1 MYNKNY
7 FITGG
12 SGFLGKNFIEIL
24 KEKKLNNKKIY
35 ILSRKTNKNSK
46 NLIWIKGDLKKNCIK
61 YFKKTDTIFH
71 FMTTLNS
78 KSSLEKFLNL
88 DFIETFNFFEKAR
101 KCGVK
106 NFFFIGSSFEIGL
119 NKKSK
124 NLLSL
129 NPINDYA
136 FTKTLNLILLKWW
149 SKKYNLNVNYGRIFQ
164 MYGKYE
170 STERLYPYVLSQARR
185 NKSVILKRP
194 KDKRDFIH
202 VTDVCETIF
211 KNTKKFDNFRI
222 INICKGKSQS
232 IENFSKMIWKNY
244 NESKIKLKYWSKVHK
259 PLKHIYGDK
268 KEKKIKNFKIEL
280 KI

>member
-1 MYNKNY
+1 MVSKNF

-24 KEKKLNNKKIY
+24 KKKKLNNKQIY
-35 ILSRKTNKNSK
+35 VLSRRKNKNSK
-46 NLIWIKGDLKKNCIK
+46 NLYWVKGDLKKDCIK
-61 YFKKTDTIFH
+61 YLKRTDTIFH
-71 FMTTLNS
+71 FMTSLNNNS
-78 KSSLEKFLNL
+78 NLEKFLNT
-88 DFIETFNFFEKAR
+88 DFIETFNFFENAR

-119 NKKSK
+119 NKKNK

-149 SKKYNLNVNYGRIFQ
+149 SKKYNLNINYGRIFQ

-170 STERLYPYVLSQARR
+170 SSERLFPYVQKQAKR
-185 NKSVILKRP
+185 NKTVILKRP

-202 VTDVCETIF
+202 VNDVCETIF
-211 KNTKKFDNFRI
+211 KNTKKFDKFRI
-222 INICKGKSQS
+222 INICSGKSQS
-232 IENFSKMIWKNY
+232 IENFSKKIWKNY
-244 NESKIKLKYWSKVHK
+244 NLSKIKLKYFSKDQK
-259 PLKHIYGDK
+259 LLKHIYGFK
-268 KEKKIKNFKIEL
+268 KEKKIKSFKIEL